1 MRLALAALSL
11 VFVLGPVAARAADP
25 VASEARSDAE
35 QVFDAARRAYL
46 LGDVDGA
53 RERFL
58 ELVTRAGARGDVP
71 DDLLAESYVF
81 LGEIAWLGG
90 QEAAADDAFRLALDL
105 VPDLRLSSYEHPM
118 EVIGAFELVRSARR
132 TGPPD
137 LPPPPTK
144 PMPWWGYAPFGVPQ
158 FGQARPARGATYAT
172 LQVLAAGSSVAA
184 WVWIDRLQVPVDGGG
199 LDLSLQQQRAD
210 RARLVRDALSIPS
223 AVAFYGL
230 WAASVGD
237 SAITWRRDQ
246 TGPPPPRVSVV
257 PWTHGPGVQVGVRF

>member
-1 MRLALAALSL
+1 MRLAPAALSFL
-11 VFVLGPVAARAADP
+11 LVLGPIVARAADP
-25 VASEARSDAE
+25 VVPEARSDAAA
-35 QVFDAARRAYL
+35 VFDAARRAYL

-53 RERFL
+53 REGFL

-71 DDLLAESYVF
+71 DALLAEAYVF
-81 LGEIAWLGG
+81 LGEIAWLAG

-118 EVIGAFELVRSARR
+118 EIIGAFELVRSARLR
-132 TGPPD
+132 RPPEPPP
-137 LPPPPTK
+137 LPPR

-184 WVWIDRLQVPVDGGG
+184 WVWIDRLQVPRDGGG
-199 LDLSLQQQRAD
+199 LDLSLQQQRAR
-210 RARLVRDALSIPS
+210 RARIVRDAMSIPS
-223 AVAFYGL
+223 AVAFYGV
-230 WAASVGD
+230 WAASIGD
-237 SAITWRRDQ
+237 SAISWRRDQ
-246 TGPPPPRVSVV
+246 AGPAPPQVSVV